1 MKIFKY
7 SFMAL
12 GVAFIANVALV
23 KALTYPNANGYIYGT
38 ATMAAGKTVR
48 LNGEVQ
54 KSDISGQSITNTRT
68 FTTITD
74 PCTDCKID
82 VKLLRKLS
90 SGNFDTVGS
99 ITFKQGETK
108 AFTSQ
113 NVSYTEGVYNLS
125 FKRNGITA
133 VTTYVGFDWR
143 VQNSKM

>member
-1 MKIFKY
+1 MKLVKY

-12 GVAFIANVALV
+12 GVAFIANIALV
-23 KALTYPNANGYIYGT
+23 RALTYPNANGYIYGT
-38 ATMAAGKTVR
+38 ATMPAGKTVR

-54 KSDISGQSITNTRT
+54 KSDISAQSVTNTRT

-90 SGNFDTVGS
+90 SNSFDTVGS

-108 AFTSQ
+108 AFTQ
-113 NVSYTEGVYNLS
+113 NVSYTEGIYNLS
-125 FKRNGITA
+125 FKRNGITD